1 METKEK
7 KTATKTV
14 VKEIK
19 KDTWQI
25 KDRNYYLLGNKEPL
39 SYTISSRHSKRRSLV
54 WFDEE
59 KGYER
64 ELRYATNQKSVFV
77 DEQEGPCTLKHIV
90 FENGVLNVPKEK
102 VALQKLLSL
111 YHPLRNKVYTEY
123 DSVTEAKDDVEYIEL
138 EVEALNAAMTMDVDQ
153 AEAILRVEQGSSVSK
168 MSSKELKRDLML
180 FARSNPSLFIE
191 LANDENVELRNF
203 GIKAVEAK
211 ILGLSQDQR
220 TFTWASNGRKL
231 MNVPFDENPYSALA
245 AWFKTDEGVEV
256 YKSIQKKLK

>member
-7 KTATKTV
+7 NTATKTV

-111 YHPLRNKVYTEY
+111 YHPLRNKVYAEY
-123 DSVTEAKDDVEYIEL
+123 DSVTEAKDDLEYIEL
-138 EVEALNAAMTMDVDQ
+138 EVEALNAAMTMDIDQ
-153 AEAILRVEQGSSVSK
+153 AYLE
-168 MSSKELKRDLML
+168 
-180 FARSNPSLFIE
+180 
-191 LANDENVELRNF
+191 
-203 GIKAVEAK
+203 
-211 ILGLSQDQR
+211 
-220 TFTWASNGRKL
+220 
-231 MNVPFDENPYSALA
+231 
-245 AWFKTDEGVEV
+245 
-256 YKSIQKKLK
+256 